1 MTVINLKT
9 GERTRRVTEKI
20 AAALGSFD
28 GVHMGHRAVIGTAK
42 RAAARLGA
50 KSAAWCVVPGEKSKN
65 GLLTTTEEKIILFKG
80 LGLDYA
86 VIEDFEAVRDLSC
99 EEFVFSY
106 LKKIN
111 CLGAF
116 CGFNFKFG
124 KGAACGC
131 EKLSE
136 LCGAAGIACEAS
148 PAVSACGKTVSSTLI
163 RSLVENGRVDEARDF
178 LGDFYFAV
186 SKVSHGRGLGGALGF
201 PTMNQSADK
210 IKVLPR
216 NGVYFTLCDIDGA
229 RHAGVTNVGTRP
241 TVNGHERRLETHV
254 LGLDGDLYGKAP
266 TVRFVKFSRPEVKFP
281 SKEELCRAV
290 MRDVEA
296 AEEFFSKFDFDGG
309 KFL

>member
-148 PAVSACGKTVSSTLI
+148 PAVSARGKTVSSTLI

-178 LGDFYFAV
+178 L
-186 SKVSHGRGLGGALGF
+186 GALGF

-296 AEEFFSKFDFDGG
+296 AEEFFSKFDF
-309 KFL
+309 